1 MGSRRA
7 KSPGG
12 SRPGPPGSWHRLSRA
27 PDHAF
32 CDRRIPDQATR
43 GTARE
48 GAAKHLRERRCK
60 RCPYGPASAARA
72 RRKGHRPG
80 PGLCVEIEGGDLPA
94 AQLTKYSRSVPSA
107 LAKVYRRA
115 EAARKAVEGLDIEAL
130 SELAPEADNVFDEIA
145 AGYEEAAKRLRAAKK
160 RATAERKKREKST
173 ANAQGH
179 KRGRTT
185 LDEALSI
192 PSQERAHDAKEDAA
206 AG

>member
-1 MGSRRA
+1 MTANPPSIGTWTASNA
-7 KSPGG
+7 V
-12 SRPGPPGSWHRLSRA
+12 GPSWN
-27 PDHAF
+27 
-32 CDRRIPDQATR
+32 
-43 GTARE
+43 
-48 GAAKHLRERRCK
+48 GAITTTH
-60 RCPYGPASAARA
+60 
-72 RRKGHRPG
+72 H
-80 PGLCVEIEGGDLPA
+80 
-94 AQLTKYSRSVPSA
+94 
-107 LAKVYRRA
+107 
-115 EAARKAVEGLDIEAL
+115 
-130 SELAPEADNVFDEIA
+130 LAPEADNVFEEIA